1 MDVKTVDVEA
11 VFLDFRECLNTFD
24 DWAESFWSFS
34 ALDIEQ
40 VFKVGDEVALV
51 APINRS
57 LYPSTTTATCQ
68 ANGTL
73 TLVHMFQSTRF
84 VPIGNTPVML
94 QRVDPNGGP
103 LGEPVH
109 KTIGPSG
116 ILEIDECERNQQ
128 YRVSFYPNVSKDH
141 VRALYASY
149 QAVIDAL
156 EVRLRN
162 EWKSTFEAQWKD
174 YTDANPLDQRRMLE
188 KAFLQGMGKALYSLW
203 DNFTQLYDLLADIRA
218 NSEKWLQYVSQTEL
232 DELLKLGKDTLARG
246 LLVVSDE
253 PLMFIYL
260 SAISSW
266 IRMLPPQEMNE
277 VMGEI
282 TGEVLITLLLVRVA
296 GAMGVTVRL
305 GTQVLG
311 HIKSGRVRKWL
322 EMLADQLVGP
332 RLEQHVEA
340 AKPLLLGGA
349 GTPIKVIPDAPLK
362 AGDQVVSNPVPVVR
376 DKVEQQ
382 TVLVRQ
388 EPVDDAPVV
397 AKNPAGD
404 AAAASDKTATNGC
417 PVSMVTGEEL
427 LTLTDG
433 ALDGILPFEWTRLYR
448 TSAVEV
454 DCGLGFGW
462 SHSLAHR
469 VTVSGDSVVW
479 TDHENRS
486 TTLPLPSVSRPA
498 ITNSLAEAAI
508 YLGSLP
514 DELVL
519 AQASRFYH
527 FRDGVLTA
535 ISDAYDNR
543 LRIFRNYLGQIER
556 LDNGVGRSL
565 FLRYASGRIVAVD
578 YQIER
583 AVDDGPF
590 VWVTEQNVV
599 SYAYDAAGRLVSATN
614 AVGESEVYRYDD
626 QHVILERGLAG
637 GASFFWEWERSGKA
651 ARCVRHWASFS
662 QMDTRYVWDDDGQ
675 VTVHNADGSQEVY
688 VHDQRARLV
697 QRVDPDGAE
706 HFKSYDEKG
715 RLTVEQDPLGAI
727 TAYHYDEAGR
737 LVALFPGDDEPTSY
751 EHENG
756 FVRVV
761 RRGLAVWKYE
771 RNDQGDVT
779 RRTDPDGNPTDYS
792 YNKHGQLTGI
802 WYPDHSCQRLVWNE
816 RGQLLEEL
824 LPNGGIKR
832 YRYDDL
838 GQRTTQEDEHGALTQ
853 FEWNNVGR
861 LVQIV
866 LPSGDTRKYS
876 YNAYGKITSERDE
889 LGHVT
894 RYEYADG
901 LHLISRRINAD
912 GTQVKYRYDNV
923 RLLLTEIENEV
934 GETYRLQYHSNG
946 LIQQETGF
954 DGQRTAY
961 VYDLNGN
968 LQEKTEHGDDG
979 SQLVTRYERD
989 HAGRLVRKTLPDGN
1003 IVDYAY
1009 DRQGNLLSVDDGHWA
1024 LAYEYDP
1031 QNRLTAE
1038 HQGWGTLRYG
1048 YDACGQLQKL
1058 RLPDN
1063 NRLTFNHDKG
1073 GHLATVDLNGETLTS
1088 HLFKA
1093 GQEHQRQQGQLISH
1107 YHYDD
1112 QQLLHAHAV
1121 TQQEHYLY
1129 QRQYDY
1135 DKAGNLTHLL
1145 DTRKGEHH
1153 YHYDPLARLT
1163 RADHSQGEQE
1173 RFGHDPAGNLLMQ
1186 DRPGP
1191 DIVAGN
1197 RLMIQGDRHYDYDAF
1212 GNLIRERRGKGQQLV
1227 TEYSYDCQHR
1237 LIGVTQPNGQTASYR
1252 YDPFGRRISKT
1263 IDGLTTEFF
1272 WQGDKLIAEHHANRH
1287 RSYLYEPDSFR
1298 PLALLEGF
1306 GPKDTKPYHYQ
1317 LDHLGTPQELTAP
1330 DGEIVWSAHYRAYG
1344 EITRLD
1350 IGKVDNPL
1358 RFQGQYFD
1366 SESGLHYNRHR
1377 YYNPDIGRYLTP
1389 DPVKLAGGINAYQYV
1404 PNPTGWVDPL
1414 GLTSCP
1420 GTAGCKPSYNAQSP
1434 FDAVKV
1440 NSDEPRTPG
1449 PQLTARQRRIEEL
1462 TEANAKR
1469 RVLEYEAEY
1478 DMHMVGKHGPE
1489 VESHKIRRRSING
1502 TDPITD
1508 ITPQNKKGV
1517 PSSQFNSWKL
1527 QLQAWT
1533 KATSRVERGLPRY
1546 TGIDDKTND
1555 IVRLELPGAGR
1566 GYRPNK
1572 KAPNNPTFNPSMNGA
1587 EMKFREDGTPFTLF
1601 PIKE

>member
-1 MDVKTVDVEA
+1 MDVKTVDVES
-11 VFLDFRECLNTFD
+11 VFRDFRECLNTFD
-24 DWAESFWSFS
+24 DWAQSFWRFS
-34 ALDIEQ
+34 ALEVEQ

-57 LYPSTTTATCQ
+57 IIPSSTVATCP

-103 LGEPVH
+103 LGEPIH

-116 ILEIDECERNQQ
+116 LLEITECDRNQP
-128 YRVSFYPNVSKDH
+128 YRISFYPNVSRDH
-141 VRALYASY
+141 VQALYGSY
-149 QAVIDAL
+149 QSVIAGL
-156 EVRLRN
+156 EARLRE
-162 EWKSTFEAQWKD
+162 EWARTFQDQWKD
-174 YTDANPLDQRRMLE
+174 YAEAKPLDRRRMLE
-188 KAFLQGMGKALYSLW
+188 AAFFSGLGKALFNLW
-203 DNFTQLYDLLADIRA
+203 DSVTQLYDLLADLKP
-218 NSEKWLQYVSQTEL
+218 NSEKLLAYLSQAEL
-232 DELLKLGKDTLARG
+232 DELLKLGNDTIANG
-246 LLVVSDE
+246 LLVLSDE
-253 PLMFIYL
+253 QLLFIYL
-260 SAISSW
+260 SAMVSW
-266 IRMLPPQEMNE
+266 MRLLPPPQMNE
-277 VMGEI
+277 LWGEI
-282 TGEVLITLLLVRVA
+282 TGEILINLLLIRVL
-296 GAMGVTVRL
+296 GAMGVAARL
-305 GTQVLG
+305 GAQVLSA
-311 HIKSGRVRKWL
+311 IKSKRARELL
-322 EMLADQLVGP
+322 ELLARQLVEPGLAP
-332 RLEQHVEA
+332 HVEA
-340 AKPLLLGGA
+340 VKPLLLGGPA
-349 GTPIKVIPDAPLK
+349 TAIKTVPAVPLK
-362 AGDQVVSNPVPVVR
+362 AGEHVVSNPVPAVR
-376 DKVEQQ
+376 NKTQK

-388 EPVDDAPVV
+388 EPVDDVPVSG
-397 AKNPAGD
+397 KNPNGD
-404 AAAASDKTATNGC
+404 AAASSDKTVTNGC

-433 ALDGILPFEWTRLYR
+433 TLDGILPFEWTRLYR

-454 DCGLGFGW
+454 DGGLGFGW

-469 VTVSGDSVVW
+469 LAVSGDSVVW

-486 TTLPLPSVSRPA
+486 IEFPLPTVARPA

-508 YLGSLP
+508 YLGSSP

-527 FRDGVLTA
+527 FRDGVLVS

-543 LRIFRNYLGQIER
+543 LRISRDFLGRIER

-565 FLRYASGRIVAVD
+565 FLRYAFGHIVAVD
-578 YQIER
+578 YQVQR
-583 AVDDGPF
+583 AKGYEPF
-590 VWVTEQNVV
+590 EWVTEQNVV
-599 SYAYDAAGRLVSATN
+599 SYAYDDLGRLVSATN

-637 GASFFWEWERSGKA
+637 GASFFWEWERAGKA

-662 QMDTRYVWDDDGQ
+662 QMDTRYAWGDDGR
-675 VTVHNADGSQEVY
+675 VTLHNADGSQEVY
-688 VHDQRARLV
+688 VHDDRARLV
-697 QRVDPDGAE
+697 QRIDPDGAQ
-706 HFKSYDEKG
+706 HFKSYDAKG
-715 RLTVEQDPLGAI
+715 RLTVEQDPLGAV
-727 TAYHYDEAGR
+727 TAYQYDEAGR

-751 EHENG
+751 EHDNG

-771 RNDQGDVT
+771 RNDQGDVI
-779 RRTDPDGNPTDYS
+779 RKTDPDGHVTDYS
-792 YNKHGQLTGI
+792 YDQYGQLVGV

-816 RGQLLEEL
+816 RGQLLEEQ

-838 GQRTTQEDEHGALTQ
+838 GRQVAREDEHGALTQ
-853 FEWNNVGR
+853 YQWDSVGR
-861 LVQIV
+861 LVRVV
-866 LPSGDTRKYS
+866 LPGGACREYS
-876 YNAYGKITSERDE
+876 YNPYGKITAERDE

-912 GTQVKYRYDNV
+912 GTQVNYRYDNV

-934 GETYRLQYHSNG
+934 GETYRLDYHTNG
-946 LIQQETGF
+946 LIQQEVGF

-968 LQEKTEHGDDG
+968 LQEKTEYGDDG

-989 HAGRLVRKTLPDGN
+989 HAGRLVRKTLPDGSL
-1003 IVDYAY
+1003 VEYAY

-1024 LAYEYDP
+1024 LAYEYDR

-1048 YDACGQLQKL
+1048 YDACGQVQHL

-1063 NRLTFNHDKG
+1063 NRLVFNHAKG
-1073 GHLATVDLNGETLTS
+1073 GHLATVELNGALLTS

-1093 GQEHQRQQGQLISH
+1093 GQEHQRQQGQLLSH

-1112 QQLLHAHAV
+1112 QHRLHAHAI
-1121 TQQEHYLY
+1121 TQQQDLLY

-1135 DKAGNLTHLL
+1135 DKTGNLTHLL
-1145 DTRKGEHH
+1145 DTCKGEHH
-1153 YHYDPLARLT
+1153 YHYDPLGRLT
-1163 RADHSQGEQE
+1163 RADHSQDLQE
-1173 RFGHDPAGNLLMQ
+1173 RFGHTPAGNLLMQ

-1212 GNLIRERRGKGQQLV
+1212 GNLIRERRGKGHQLV
-1227 TEYSYDCQHR
+1227 TEYRYDCQHR
-1237 LIGVTQPNGQTASYR
+1237 LIAITQPNGQTASYR

-1263 IDGLTTEFF
+1263 VDGLTTEFF
-1272 WQGDKLIAEHHANRH
+1272 WQGDRLIAEHHADRH

-1317 LDHLGTPQELTAP
+1317 LDHLGTPQELTDP
-1330 DGEIVWSAHYRAYG
+1330 EGEIVWSAHYRAYG
-1344 EITRLD
+1344 QISRLD
-1350 IGKVDNPL
+1350 KGTIDNPL

-1366 SESGLHYNRHR
+1366 QESGLHYNRHR
-1377 YYNPDIGRYLTP
+1377 YYNPDIGCYLTP

-1414 GLTSCP
+1414 GLNADCP
-1420 GTAGCKPSYNAQSP
+1420 GGNNCKSVAIPDDPLTNATVKKSEPELPKANDEEDYLFRGDKRHHDEIFKYGFKSKGESNDLYLHALDSNDPPSNFISTSP
-1434 FDAVKV
+1434 
-1440 NSDEPRTPG
+1440 
-1449 PQLTARQRRIEEL
+1449 
-1462 TEANAKR
+1462 
-1469 RVLEYEAEY
+1469 
-1478 DMHMVGKHGPE
+1478 
-1489 VESHKIRRRSING
+1489 
-1502 TDPITD
+1502 
-1508 ITPQNKKGV
+1508 
-1517 PSSQFNSWKL
+1517 
-1527 QLQAWT
+1527 
-1533 KATSRVERGLPRY
+1533 SRL
-1546 TGIDDKTND
+1546 TGIDFATSYGTRKGYLYILKNIPGHDVN
-1555 IVRLELPGAGR
+1555 LELG
-1566 GYRPNK
+1566 K
-1572 KAPNNPTFNPSMNGA
+1572 M
-1587 EMKFREDGTPFTLF
+1587 TPFSNE
-1601 PIKE
+1601 KEFAIHHKIHPEDILGVTPLKRDGSYVGYSIPNPNRK

>member
-1 MDVKTVDVEA
+1 MIPVIGKFVLSPMNAKAPDVEG
-11 VFLDFRECLNTFD
+11 VLRDFRDCLNTFD
-24 DWAESFWSFS
+24 EWAERFWSGS
-34 ALDIEQ
+34 SLEVEQ
-40 VFKVGDEVALV
+40 VFKVGEEVSLV
-51 APINRS
+51 APASSKKPNR
-57 LYPSTTTATCQ
+57 TVAVCKAQ
-68 ANGTL
+68 GAL
-73 TLVHMFQSTRF
+73 TLVHMFESTRF

-94 QRVDPNGGP
+94 QAIAPDGSPMGAP
-103 LGEPVH
+103 IH
-109 KTIGPSG
+109 HTIGPSG
-116 ILEIDECERNQQ
+116 ILEIKDCTRDQHYQ
-128 YRVSFYPNVSKDH
+128 ITFYPNVSKDH
-141 VRALYASY
+141 VKALYASY
-149 QAVIDAL
+149 QSVIAGL
-156 EVRLRN
+156 EGRLRD
-162 EWKSTFEAQWKD
+162 EWKTTFKPQWRRFANTAPLERSAMQAVAFST
-174 YTDANPLDQRRMLE
+174 
-188 KAFLQGMGKALYSLW
+188 GIGKALYNLW
-203 DNFTQLYDLLADIRA
+203 DNFTQLYELLADLKA
-218 NSEKWLQYVSQTEL
+218 NSEKLLQYITQAEL
-232 DELLKLGKDTLARG
+232 DELLKLGKDAIAHG
-246 LLVVSDE
+246 LLVLSDE
-253 PLMFIYL
+253 PLLFIYL
-260 SAISSW
+260 SAMVAW
-266 IRMLPPQEMNE
+266 IRMLPPPQMYELL
-277 VMGEI
+277 GEI
-282 TGEVLITLLLVRVA
+282 TGEVLINLFLIWATR
-296 GAMGVTVRL
+296 GMGVQIRL
-305 GTQVLG
+305 GAQVLG

-322 EMLADQLVGP
+322 EMLADQLAEP

-340 AKPLLLGGA
+340 AKPLLVGSP
-349 GTPIKVIPDAPLK
+349 TIPIRTIPDAPLK
-362 AGDQVVSNPVPVVR
+362 AGNQVVSNPVPVIR
-376 DKVEQQ
+376 DKAQR

-469 VTVSGDSVVW
+469 LSVSGDSVVW

-486 TTLPLPSVSRPA
+486 TTLPLPSASRPA
-498 ITNSLAEAAI
+498 TTNSLAEAAI
-508 YLGSLP
+508 YLGALP

-578 YQIER
+578 YQVER

-599 SYAYDAAGRLVSATN
+599 SYAYDGAGRLVSATN
-614 AVGESEVYRYDD
+614 AVGESEVYRYDN

-662 QMDTRYVWDDDGQ
+662 QMDTRYVWDDNGQ

-727 TAYHYDEAGR
+727 TAYQYDEAGR

-761 RRGLAVWKYE
+761 RRGEAVWKYE

-779 RRTDPDGNPTDYS
+779 RRTDPDGNATDYS
-792 YNKHGQLTGI
+792 YNKYGQLVGV
-802 WYPDHSCQRLVWNE
+802 WYQDHSCQKLVWNE
-816 RGQLLEEL
+816 RGQLLEEQ

-838 GQRTTQEDEHGALTQ
+838 GRQVAREDEHGALTQ
-853 FEWNNVGR
+853 YQWDAAGR
-861 LVQIV
+861 LLKVTQ
-866 LPSGDTRKYS
+866 PDGATREYS
-876 YNAYGKITSERDE
+876 YNPYGKITSDRDE
-889 LGHVT
+889 LGNIT

-1048 YDACGQLQKL
+1048 YDACGQLKNL

-1063 NRLTFNHDKG
+1063 NRLVFNHSKG
-1073 GHLATVDLNGETLTS
+1073 GQLEKVELNGRTLTA
-1088 HLFKA
+1088 HRFDT
-1093 GQEHQRQQGQLISH
+1093 GREHQRGQGSLLSSYQ
-1107 YHYDD
+1107 YDEQGRLFNHGLCD
-1112 QQLLHAHAV
+1112 VEGAI
-1121 TQQEHYLY
+1121 Y
-1129 QRQYDY
+1129 QRQYHY
-1135 DKAGNLTHLL
+1135 DKSGNLTRLI
-1145 DTRKGEHH
+1145 DTRKGESH
-1153 YHYDPLARLT
+1153 YHYDPLSRLT
-1163 RADHSQGEQE
+1163 RVHHSQGEQE
-1173 RFGHDPAGNLLMQ
+1173 RFG
-1186 DRPGP
+1186 
-1191 DIVAGN
+1191 
-1197 RLMIQGDRHYDYDAF
+1197 
-1212 GNLIRERRGKGQQLV
+1212 
-1227 TEYSYDCQHR
+1227 
-1237 LIGVTQPNGQTASYR
+1237 
-1252 YDPFGRRISKT
+1252 
-1263 IDGLTTEFF
+1263 
-1272 WQGDKLIAEHHANRH
+1272 
-1287 RSYLYEPDSFR
+1287 
-1298 PLALLEGF
+1298 
-1306 GPKDTKPYHYQ
+1306 PKETKPYYYQ

-1330 DGEIVWSAHYRAYG
+1330 NGEVVWSAHYRAYG

-1350 IGKVDNPL
+1350 ANKIDNPL

-1366 SESGLHYNRHR
+1366 PESRLHYNRHR

-1414 GLTSCP
+1414 GLSANCP
-1420 GTAGCKPSYNAQSP
+1420 PKGKYPSACKTWNEPEAPDISRKGAFRGAKRDAGIPMSQSP
-1434 FDAVKV
+1434 DMVVDPDTGKTKQYAIEKMTDK
-1440 NSDEPRTPG
+1440 NEK
-1449 PQLTARQRRIEEL
+1449 RILDDNGMPIDTRVYQFTRSNGSKILIQDHSAGHKFGRVDSIGDHSSHFNLRPIDKLRKGYIEG
-1462 TEANAKR
+1462 AK
-1469 RVLEYEAEY
+1469 
-1478 DMHMVGKHGPE
+1478 KHYP
-1489 VESHKIRRRSING
+1489 
-1502 TDPITD
+1502 
-1508 ITPQNKKGV
+1508 
-1517 PSSQFNSWKL
+1517 
-1527 QLQAWT
+1527 
-1533 KATSRVERGLPRY
+1533 
-1546 TGIDDKTND
+1546 
-1555 IVRLELPGAGR
+1555 
-1566 GYRPNK
+1566 
-1572 KAPNNPTFNPSMNGA
+1572 
-1587 EMKFREDGTPFTLF
+1587 FR
-1601 PIKE
+1601 K